1 MTDETI
7 WPLLSWLTRNSHWPR
22 EAKYFCAFIYSVAEI
37 FFVSGMPETMVK
49 VWDIGRKQI
58 AVKGSIVSCLDH
70 LYVDGTP
77 IQLAALSAGY

>member
-1 MTDETI
+1 MRQYGLCSVGLPETVI
-7 WPLLSWLTRNSHWPR
+7 SPERLSISVHS
-22 EAKYFCAFIYSVAEI
+22 FIQLQRF

-49 VWDIGRKQI
+49 VWDIGRRQI

>member
-1 MTDETI
+1 MRQYG
-7 WPLLSWLTRNSHWPR
+7 L
-22 EAKYFCAFIYSVAEI
+22 CSV
-37 FFVSGMPETMVK
+37 GLPETVIGPERLSISVHSFIQLQRFFLSLVK
-49 VWDIGRKQI
+49 AWDIGRRQI

>member
-1 MTDETI
+1 MAFAQLAYQKQ
-7 WPLLSWLTRNSHWPR
+7 PLAQRGQEFLCIHLFSCRD
-22 EAKYFCAFIYSVAEI
+22 

-49 VWDIGRKQI
+49 VWDIGKRQI